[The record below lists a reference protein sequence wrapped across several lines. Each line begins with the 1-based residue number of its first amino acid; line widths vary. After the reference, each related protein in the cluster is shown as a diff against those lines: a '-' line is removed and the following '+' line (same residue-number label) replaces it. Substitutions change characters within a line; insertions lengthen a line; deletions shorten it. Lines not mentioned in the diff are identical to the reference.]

1 MSSIFLVVS
10 VIFVTLVLVS
20 LDAFVTLAVGVSLVV
35 SVVVSVL

>member
-10 VIFVTLVLVS
+10 VIFVTLVPVS
-20 LDAFVTLAVGVSLVV
+20 LDAFVTLAVGVNLVV